1 MAHTPA
7 RPTAASGRS
16 ARRVA
21 TRSSHA
27 APKRR
32 RPWNANGRS
41 EAEPPFSIQAEIVDG
56 VAVGQLALP
65 PRYEEE
71 RIRACGAGD
80 HVRLLPAPG
89 FEKGAVVRPAK
100 ARPRELVALGVLPS
114 RADEPAPFESR
125 QPLRHPLPRP
135 DRRLDENLEADERPT
150 RHPGQHQHETPPS

>member
-16 ARRVA
+16 ARRFA

-56 VAVGQLALP
+56 VAVGKLAVA
-65 PRYEEE
+65 PRYQDE

-80 HVRLLPAPG
+80 HVRLLPAQG
-89 FEKGAVVRPAK
+89 FEKCTLVRRAK
-100 ARPRELVALGVLPS
+100 ARPRELVALGILPS
-114 RADEPAPFESR
+114 HTDDPAALELRQRLRHALQRAD
-125 QPLRHPLPRP
+125 
-135 DRRLDENLEADERPT
+135 RRFDEQLEADER
-150 RHPGQHQHETPPS
+150 RNRV